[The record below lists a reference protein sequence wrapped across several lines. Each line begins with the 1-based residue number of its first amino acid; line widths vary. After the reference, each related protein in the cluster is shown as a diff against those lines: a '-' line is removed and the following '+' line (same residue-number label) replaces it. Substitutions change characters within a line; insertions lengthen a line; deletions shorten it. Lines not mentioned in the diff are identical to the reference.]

1 MANLS
6 NYPPGSNTS
15 DAPWNQPEADP
26 NDCEV
31 CGRREGEL
39 THPEL
44 GLICYECWPKCW
56 ICGEIAVWDSDGPC
70 CVRHEREAMEE
81 ESGNA

>member
-6 NYPPGSNTS
+6 NYPPGSDTP
-15 DAPWNQPEADP
+15 DAPWNQFCAGE

-31 CGRREGEL
+31 CGEEGEL
-39 THPEL
+39 DHPEL

-56 ICGEIAVWDSDGPC
+56 ICKALAVWDSDGPC
-70 CVRHEREAMEE
+70 CERHEREAMEE
-81 ESGNA
+81 GGNV

>member
-6 NYPPGSNTS
+6 NYPPGSNTPN
-15 DAPWNQPEADP
+15 APWNQPEADP

-31 CGRREGEL
+31 CGLRDGEL
-39 THPEL
+39 NHPEL
-44 GLICYECWPKCW
+44 GWICYRCWPKCW

-70 CVRHEREAMEE
+70 CEKHEKEAMEE
-81 ESGNA
+81 ER